1 MLLGMVAAGL
11 ALAASE
17 GLEWTAKGLQLY
29 REGRYAEAESMYR
42 RALDAFDGAGEGGSL
57 NRALTL
63 ENVAVM
69 LRAQGRYAESEKIQ
83 RDALPRLEEL
93 TGPESLATVRAVGN
107 LAALY
112 WSSGKLEQA
121 ESLAMRAD
129 TAFQKLPAATQSD
142 RSANRQ
148 VLASI
153 YLTQHRYLDAEN
165 LLRGTLEDGDTANS
179 VMAYS
184 NMAAAALGVH
194 DNAKAEEY
202 SRQALEAAQHGLSVR
217 HPLVGVSLNNLAQ
230 ACRFQGKYLEA
241 ESYYRQAIGIWED
254 ALGPR
259 HPDLARGMMNLAAFY
274 HERGREA
281 GAEDLYKRAA
291 AILELSLG
299 RQNAEALV
307 ARNELADVLRAER
320 RYTEAEKLSRA
331 TLGAM
336 QSAFPAGDSRLERAQ
351 VNYVRLMEDTNRLA
365 QGKKVKVQTLR

>member
-1 MLLGMVAAGL
+1 MLLGVVAAGL

-17 GLEWTAKGLQLY
+17 GVDWTSKGLQLY
-29 REGRYAEAESMYR
+29 REGHYAEAESMYR
-42 RALDAFDGAGEGGSL
+42 RALDAFDRAGEGGSL
-57 NRALTL
+57 DRALTL

-69 LRAQGRYAESEKIQ
+69 LRAQGRYTESEKVQ

-93 TGPESLATVRAVGN
+93 TGPNSLATVRAVEN

-121 ESLAMRAD
+121 ESLALRAE
-129 TAFQKLPAATQSD
+129 TGFRNLPAATQGD

-153 YLTQHRYLDAEN
+153 YLTQHRYADAEN
-165 LLRGTLEDGDTANS
+165 LLHDMLENGDAANS
-179 VMAYS
+179 VMTYS
-184 NMAAAALGVH
+184 NLAAAALGVH

-202 SRQALEAAQHGLSVR
+202 SRQAIEAALNGLPAR
-217 HPLVGVSLNNLAQ
+217 HPLLAVSLNNLAQ
-230 ACRFQGKYLEA
+230 ACRFEGKYLEA

-259 HPDLARGMMNLAAFY
+259 HPDMARGMMNLAGFY

-281 GAEDLYKRAA
+281 GAEDLYTRAA
-291 AILELSLG
+291 GILEQSLG
-299 RQNAEALV
+299 RQNADALV
-307 ARNELADVLRAER
+307 ARDELSDVLRAER

-336 QSAFPAGDSRLERAQ
+336 QSAFPTGDPRLERAQ
-351 VNYVRLMEDTNRLA
+351 ANYVRLIEETNRLA

>member
-1 MLLGMVAAGL
+1 MSPSCCAPRAG
-11 ALAASE
+11 
-17 GLEWTAKGLQLY
+17 T
-29 REGRYAEAESMYR
+29 R
-42 RALDAFDGAGEGGSL
+42 RAKRL
-57 NRALTL
+57 
-63 ENVAVM
+63 
-69 LRAQGRYAESEKIQ
+69 Q

-93 TGPESLATVRAVGN
+93 TGPDSLATVRAVRN

-121 ESLAMRAD
+121 ESLALRAE
-129 TAFQKLPAATQSD
+129 TAFHDLPAATQAD

-148 VLASI
+148 ILASI
-153 YLTQHRYLDAEN
+153 YLTQHRYADAEN
-165 LLRGTLEDGDTANS
+165 LLHGTLEDGDTANS

-184 NMAAAALGVH
+184 NLAAAALGVR

-202 SRQALEAAQHGLSVR
+202 SRRALEVALRASARAASAARRVAQQPGPGVPLPGQVSGGRELLSTGDR
-217 HPLVGVSLNNLAQ
+217 
-230 ACRFQGKYLEA
+230 
-241 ESYYRQAIGIWED
+241 D
-254 ALGPR
+254 LGGRAGSAASRPC
-259 HPDLARGMMNLAAFY
+259 ARGMMNLAAFY

-281 GAEDLYKRAA
+281 GAEDLYARAA
-291 AILELSLG
+291 AILEQSLG

-336 QSAFPAGDSRLERAQ
+336 QSAFPAGDPRLERAQ

>member
-1 MLLGMVAAGL
+1 MVVAAGL

-17 GLEWTAKGLQLY
+17 GLEWTGKGLQLY
-29 REGRYAEAESMYR
+29 REGHYAEAESMYR
-42 RALDAFDGAGEGGSL
+42 SALDAFDRAGEGGSL

-69 LRAQGRYAESEKIQ
+69 LRAQGRYSESEKVH
-83 RDALPRLEEL
+83 REVLPRLEEL
-93 TGPESLATVRAVGN
+93 TGPDSLATARAVGN

-112 WSSGKLEQA
+112 WSSGKLGQA
-121 ESLAMRAD
+121 ESLALRAEA
-129 TAFQKLPAATQSD
+129 AFHNLPAATQSD

-153 YLTQHRYLDAEN
+153 YLAQHRYADAEN
-165 LLRGTLEDGDTANS
+165 LLHATLEDGDTANS

-184 NMAAAALGVH
+184 NLAAAALGVH
-194 DNAKAEEY
+194 DNGKAEEY
-202 SRQALEAAQHGLSVR
+202 SRRALDVALHDLPAR
-217 HPLVGVSLNNLAQ
+217 HPLLAVSLNNLAQ
-230 ACRFQGKYLEA
+230 ACRFQGKFLEA

-254 ALGPR
+254 ALGPQ

-291 AILELSLG
+291 AILEQSLG

-331 TLGAM
+331 TL
-336 QSAFPAGDSRLERAQ
+336 SAFPDGDPRLERAQ
-351 VNYVRLMEDTNRLA
+351 VNYARLMEDTNRLA